1 MRKSTQPL
9 LLSTRELSARLRQ
22 QVAEADIELEEVDF
36 IHTEV
41 INNDAL
47 VQRIK
52 RLAAER
58 VPALFTSAHAVRA
71 VAALLEHAGAEA
83 PAWTLCTTSG
93 PVRVRARQAFP
104 GAKQGPKA
112 GSAANLAKEVLALK
126 PSRVL
131 LFTGSMR
138 RDELPLTLHKR
149 GVEVVECEVY
159 RTLARPLS
167 LEGQYDGILFFS
179 PAAVESYFAAND
191 PGPDTLCFATG
202 EATMATLK
210 RKAPTLKVYE
220 AGNPSKEAV
229 LQLAIKILNERPR
242 KE

>member
-22 QVAEADIELEEVDF
+22 QVVEADIELQEVDF

-41 INNDAL
+41 INNDTL

-52 RLAAER
+52 RLATER
-58 VPALFTSAHAVRA
+58 VPALFTSAHSVRA
-71 VAALLEHAGAEA
+71 VAALLEHAGVET

-93 PVRVRARQAFP
+93 PVRVRAKQAFP

-112 GSAANLAKEVLALK
+112 GSAANLAKEVLAMK

-159 RTLARPLS
+159 RTVARPLS
-167 LEGQYDGILFFS
+167 LEGQHDGILFFS
-179 PAAVESYFAAND
+179 PAAVESYFAANE
-191 PGPDTLCFATG
+191 PKPYALCFATG
-202 EATMATLK
+202 EATMTMLK